1 MFKSAE
7 SDQGWRQ
14 NKIFII
20 LTLLDNTGE
29 GWDDKIVY
37 L

>member
-20 LTLLDNTGE
+20 LTLLDNMDE